1 MTQMDTEKKEGKS
14 KSKLLYEDLTYQIIG
29 AVMEV
34 HKTLGCGFLE
44 YVYEEA
50 LCHEFRLRNIRF
62 ERQKELDIH
71 YKEYVIPRQYRPDLW
86 VEEKV
91 IVENNA
97 TAGLTEID
105 EAQILNHLKATGMRV
120 GLVLNFGRPQL
131 EYRRRI
137 L

>member
-29 AVMEV
+29 AAMEV

-91 IVENNA
+91 IVENKA

-105 EAQILNHLKATGMRV
+105 EAQILNYLKATGMRV
-120 GLVLNFGRPQL
+120 RLVLNFGRPQL

>member
-1 MTQMDTEKKEGKS
+1 
-14 KSKLLYEDLTYQIIG
+14 
-29 AVMEV
+29 MEV

-91 IVENNA
+91 IVENKA

-105 EAQILNHLKATGMRV
+105 KAQILNYLKATGMRV